1 MPAAPGFGPQQGPGF
16 APQPPPPV
24 PPGMGRPGGAPV
36 GPGYAPD
43 PGRQQPAVP
52 PPSGPPPGPPGVGF
66 AGPQPGGGSLAD
78 RYTPDGL
85 RRAAQVACPI
95 LVLIGLSWPEGGETG
110 WSRYLLWA
118 VFAAVAAIGQLSS
131 ITKSATSSPSQAWT
145 VAALCTGA
153 LLVYWVLIVLPE
165 ITSNGGFLQTLG
177 VGAAATSLWLTPR
190 RV

>member
-1 MPAAPGFGPQQGPGF
+1 MGQPGMGQPGMGQPGSVPAPGYVPGHGRVQPAAP
-16 APQPPPPV
+16 
-24 PPGMGRPGGAPV
+24 PPG
-36 GPGYAPD
+36 
-43 PGRQQPAVP
+43 
-52 PPSGPPPGPPGVGF
+52 GPPPGAPGVGF
-66 AGPQPGGGSLAD
+66 AGTPPGGSLAD

-85 RRAAQVACPI
+85 RRAAQIACPI